1 VIGGIWRALLAA
13 APIKI
18 WAQISAG
25 IALTLVFVGF
35 GLVIWLGPWAP
46 ERQAQQLQWL
56 GWGMI
61 SAAFLILVALTA
73 ITGLSVNV
81 RGGRDGLVASIDQ
94 DEAQPL
100 AVRTVTET
108 TIAPERSLEDPA

>member
-1 VIGGIWRALLAA
+1 MISRVWRALLAA
-13 APIKI
+13 APVKI
-18 WAQISAG
+18 WAQIGAG

-61 SAAFLILVALTA
+61 SAAFLILVAVGAVTL
-73 ITGLSVNV
+73 IY
-81 RGGRDGLVASIDQ
+81 LVAQ
-94 DEAQPL
+94 LAYLFWKWRRNDELGGQVP
-100 AVRTVTET
+100 
-108 TIAPERSLEDPA
+108 